1 MSLTHLRARVPCCVL
16 KALAILVLVISGGFL
31 GPRILG
37 EDPKR
42 EGSAAITAEEIRA
55 HVRFLASD
63 ELEGR
68 EAGTEGAEQAARY
81 IASAFRAYE
90 LRPLGDGG
98 TFEQRFSFV
107 ARVVPGPMNRLRLR
121 TEAGER
127 EFAFRRDF
135 VPLALSSRGAVE
147 GEVLFAG
154 YGIFAPELGYDDYGS
169 TQVSGKIVLVLD
181 GSPDG
186 QDPHGR
192 FQDHRAPQ
200 RKIATA
206 REKGARGILFIAA
219 EEKAEDDR
227 LAALRYDPMFGEAG
241 IPVLLLGR
249 AAASE
254 VLRAAGKDLAELERS
269 LASTVRPRSFVLSGV
284 RLAVHADV
292 EREMRQTANVVGLLE
307 GSDPMLKDEIIV
319 IGAHYDHLGRGG
331 VSSLAPHRT
340 GEVHNGAD
348 DNASGIAG
356 LLELAQ
362 ALAATRAS
370 LRRSVLFIAFSAEE
384 MGLLGSNHYVKH
396 PLLPLERTIA
406 MFNFDMIGRLRESG
420 VLVYGVGT
428 SPFWQVALERANASV
443 RLNLR
448 VRDDG
453 VGPSDH
459 TSFYLKDI
467 PVLHFFTGVHED
479 YHKPSDDAEKIN
491 AEGAQ
496 RIVSLAYELVREL
509 DRQPTRPAFV
519 HAREERREA
528 IASGF
533 RVYIGTIPDY
543 AESVEGVKIAGVRPG
558 SPAERAGMRTGDVI
572 LRIGRR
578 EIRNVYDYTYALQ
591 ELKDGEEVEFVILR
605 GGERLSLKVVP
616 ERRRAF

>member
-1 MSLTHLRARVPCCVL
+1 MTRPRHFIAC
-16 KALAILVLVISGGFL
+16 ALGLFAFGIWSGFFAL
-31 GPRILG
+31 S
-37 EDPKR
+37 EDPKSS
-42 EGSAAITAEEIRA
+42 GGAAITAEEIRA

-68 EAGTEGAEQAARY
+68 EAGTEGAERAARY
-81 IASAFRAYE
+81 IASAFRAYG
-90 LRPLGDGG
+90 LKPIGDGG

-107 ARVVPGPMNRLRLR
+107 ARVVPGPMNRLWLR

-127 EFAFRRDF
+127 AFAFGRDF
-135 VPLALSSRGAVE
+135 VPLALSSSGAVE
-147 GEVLFAG
+147 GEGVFVG
-154 YGIFAPELGYDDYGS
+154 YGISAPELGRDDYAGGE
-169 TQVSGKIVLVLD
+169 VGGRIVFVLD

-192 FQDHRAPQ
+192 FREYRAPQ

-206 REKGARGILFIAA
+206 REKGARAVLFIAA
-219 EEKAEDDR
+219 EEKAEDDP

-241 IPVLLLGR
+241 FPVLVLGR

-254 VLRAAGKDLAELERS
+254 ILKAAGKDLAELERA
-269 LASTVRPRSFVLSGV
+269 LTTAAAPRPVALSGA
-284 RLAVHADV
+284 RLALYADV
-292 EREMRQTANVVGLLE
+292 KKEMRQTANVVGLLE
-307 GSDPMLKDEIIV
+307 GSDPALKDEIILV
-319 IGAHYDHLGRGG
+319 GAHYDHLGRGG
-331 VSSLAPHRT
+331 AHSLAPHQV

-348 DNASGIAG
+348 DNASGVAG
-356 LLELAQ
+356 MLELAQ
-362 ALAATRAS
+362 ALAADRAS
-370 LRRSVLFIAFSAEE
+370 LRRSILFIAFSAEE

-406 MFNFDMIGRLRESG
+406 MLNFDMIGRLRESG
-420 VLVYGVGT
+420 LIVYGVGT
-428 SPFWQVALERANASV
+428 SPFWPMALERANESV

-448 VRDDG
+448 VREDG

-459 TSFYLKDI
+459 TSFYLRDI

-479 YHKPSDDAEKIN
+479 YHKPSDDAERIN

-496 RIVSLAYELVREL
+496 QIISLAYAVVREL

-519 HAREERREA
+519 RAREERREA
-528 IASGF
+528 VASGF

-543 AESVEGVKIAGVRPG
+543 AESTEGVKVAGVRPG
-558 SPAERAGMRTGDVI
+558 SPAEQAGVRPGDII
-572 LRIGRR
+572 LRVGRR

-591 ELKDGEEVEFVILR
+591 ELKEGEEVEFVILR

-616 ERRRAF
+616 ERRRAL